1 MNLMLLTSQRI
12 VKVISLLIVSTF
24 LFVQIASAS
33 HVHVEPE
40 NSPEPEVCAICLAP
54 TQDDDDDEDNDLPPS
69 PPVPFVIPNTLDL
82 HVSFLTDARLV
93 RDRHNVSTSEPP
105 NLRLSAPRAPP
116 A

>member
-54 TQDDDDDEDNDLPPS
+54 TQDDDDDIDLPPS
-69 PPVPFVIPNTLDL
+69 PPLPFVIPNTLDL

>member
-1 MNLMLLTSQRI
+1 MNLMFLTSQRI

-24 LFVQIASAS
+24 LFVQIASGS

-54 TQDDDDDEDNDLPPS
+54 TQDDDEDNDLPPS
-69 PPVPFVIPNTLDL
+69 PPLPFVIPNTLDL
-82 HVSFLTDARLV
+82 HVSFLTNARLV
-93 RDRHNVSTSEPP
+93 RDRDNVIAPEPP
-105 NLRLSAPRAPP
+105 NLRLSAPRASP